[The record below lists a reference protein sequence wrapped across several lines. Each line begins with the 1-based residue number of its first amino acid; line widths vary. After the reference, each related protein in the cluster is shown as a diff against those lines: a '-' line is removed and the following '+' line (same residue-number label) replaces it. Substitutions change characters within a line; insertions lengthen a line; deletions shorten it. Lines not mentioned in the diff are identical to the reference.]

1 MAKAEATRLT
11 ILQKAYDLV
20 YQKGYQATSID
31 DIIAT
36 TQVTKG
42 AFFYHFKNKEQM
54 GLGIINELMYP
65 QIIPLLEK
73 TLKKPNDVR
82 VNIYEMMEIL
92 LFNDEFFKVEFGCPV
107 INLIDEMAALNPSFQ
122 KALTRVIKKWQ
133 TIIEAAILKAQKK
146 GQLSQDNEANKIALH
161 VITNYGGA
169 RYMGK
174 LFGKSSYSDFLKE
187 FEKYLKSLM

>member
-65 QIIPLLEK
+65 KIIPLLEK
-73 TLKKPNDVR
+73 TLNKPNDVR
-82 VNIYEMMEIL
+82 VNIYETMELL

-107 INLIDEMAALNPSFQ
+107 INLIDEMAALNPAFQ
-122 KALTRVIKKWQ
+122 KALTRVINKWQ
-133 TIIEAAILKAQKK
+133 TIIEAAILKAQEK
-146 GQLSQDNEANKIALH
+146 GQLSQDNEAGKIALH
-161 VITNYGGA
+161 VIANYGGA

-174 LFGKSSYSDFLKE
+174 LFGKSSYSDFLNE
-187 FEKYLKSLM
+187 FEKYLKGLK